1 MNGDHGM
8 IRQAGKTGIAIA
20 ARSSDARATGTCR
33 RLPQLLRLNCLLAAA
48 CTVASRL
55 KPWPAGPWS
64 LPRLLL
70 ICFLT
75 AACTGCESPLRQ
87 QPEVRHVDP
96 VLSMSTSRAELVDY
110 LNQQSHG
117 LQGWRCMSTK
127 LRVSL
132 PGMPAQRL
140 SGYIACKS
148 PNYFRL
154 TADNVIAKADL
165 GSNNAHC
172 WVYVRPGEAAVM
184 TWKHEDTK
192 LLQQIPSGVPFID
205 PNWLMLVLGIS
216 PLKADDYE
224 LSRGPTSRPELWL
237 SAIEDSASGRPLR
250 RVIKVDTV
258 NGVTREHAV
267 YDSEGNPLV
276 RAMLSKHQRRNG
288 HLIPTSVK
296 LLFPQVD
303 TELTLA
309 FNGIETNPELPDHLW
324 HLPDENV
331 RVVDLGDMIRE
342 RMLIQNANQPF
353 AADPSPAF
361 APRATLQAPV
371 FHESTQQ
378 TAANNGAAVWDGTAA
393 AQERGVG
400 PTNAVE
406 EPDWDTPISFRSDD
420 QAHAKAPAAAVQEPR
435 RRSFLSRMFGR

>member
-1 MNGDHGM
+1 M
-8 IRQAGKTGIAIA
+8 IRQAGILSNSGA
-20 ARSSDARATGTCR
+20 ARFCNARAAAVFR
-33 RLPQLLRLNCLLAAA
+33 RSPH
-48 CTVASRL
+48 
-55 KPWPAGPWS
+55 
-64 LPRLLL
+64 LLL
-70 ICFLT
+70 VTICVLI
-75 AACTGCESPLRQ
+75 TGCEIPLRQ
-87 QPEVRHVDP
+87 QQEVRQVNP
-96 VLSMSTSRAELVDY
+96 VLSMDISRGELVDY

-184 TWKHEDTK
+184 TWKHTDTK
-192 LLQQIPSGVPFID
+192 LLQQIPSGVPYID
-205 PNWLMLVLGIS
+205 PNWLMLVLGVS
-216 PLKADDYE
+216 PLNADDYT
-224 LSRGPTSRPELWL
+224 LSRESTSRPELWL
-237 SAIEDSASGRPLR
+237 TAIEDSASGRPMR

-267 YDSEGNPLV
+267 YDAERNPLV
-276 RAMLSKHQRRNG
+276 RAMLSKHQRQNG

-296 LLFPQVD
+296 LLFPQME
-303 TELTLA
+303 TELLLT
-309 FNGIETNPELPDHLW
+309 FDGIETNPELPDHLW

-331 RVVDLGDMIRE
+331 RVIDLGDMIRE
-342 RMLIQNANQPF
+342 RMLAQNTNQPF

-371 FHESTQQ
+371 FHESEQQ
-378 TAANNGAAVWDGTAA
+378 TAAGSRVSVGDGAA
-393 AQERGVG
+393 AQVGGVV
-400 PTNAVE
+400 PANAVE
-406 EPDWDTPISFRSDD
+406 EPDWDTPIAFRSGD
-420 QAHAKAPAAAVQEPR
+420 QAPARAPAASAPEPR
-435 RRSFLSRMFGR
+435 RRSFLMRMFGR